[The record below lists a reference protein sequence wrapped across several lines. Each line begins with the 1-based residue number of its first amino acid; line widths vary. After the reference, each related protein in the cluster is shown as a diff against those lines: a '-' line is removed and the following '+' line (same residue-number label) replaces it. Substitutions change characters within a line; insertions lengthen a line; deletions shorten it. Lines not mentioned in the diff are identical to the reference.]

1 MVAAPSP
8 LAPAT
13 VAAQATVLDG
23 GSDAVS
29 GRTDYPVR
37 TCSGSSTVKS
47 SVSPTVAGIAATVG
61 VAKLG
66 VAELRLPAR
75 SRWLLVNTYGRRA
88 QARDEK
94 LERDAAVH
102 LVGPP

>member
-1 MVAAPSP
+1 MEADWRAAAWRTLRWWRRLRHSHLQPSLHRPQSWMV
-8 LAPAT
+8 T
-13 VAAQATVLDG
+13 
-23 GSDAVS
+23 VS
-29 GRTDYPVR
+29 GRTDHPVR

-75 SRWLLVNTYGRRA
+75 SR
-88 QARDEK
+88 
-94 LERDAAVH
+94 
-102 LVGPP
+102 VGF